1 MREIFYDSKLCYK
14 LGHGVLETLTTQR
27 KFKRRRARASLMEM
41 TDVAATFGSRPCEEL
56 KVRIS
61 QTVLLLLRLFQAS
74 QLGRSVAL
82 NFFFKCSGSFPDRTY
97 PTLMSQSKRL
107 CSCCTTKHLFWRLG
121 CSLRRRAY
129 VNRTDVTMATRKSLQ
144 HI

>member
-56 KVRIS
+56 KSENIS
-61 QTVLLLLRLFQAS
+61 DCAASAASLSSLTARQKRSTKFLF
-74 QLGRSVAL
+74 
-82 NFFFKCSGSFPDRTY
+82 
-97 PTLMSQSKRL
+97 
-107 CSCCTTKHLFWRLG
+107 
-121 CSLRRRAY
+121 
-129 VNRTDVTMATRKSLQ
+129 
-144 HI
+144 

>member
-1 MREIFYDSKLCYK
+1 MSYVALKEVSLTSGKKNNLDDVIGVILSFGLERDICDSKLCYT
-14 LGHGVLETLTTQR
+14 LGHGVLETLTTKR

-61 QTVLLLLRLFQAS
+61 QTVLLLLRLFKAS

-82 NFFFKCSGSFPDRTY
+82 HFFFKSSGSFPDRTY
-97 PTLMSQSKRL
+97 PTVMS
-107 CSCCTTKHLFWRLG
+107 
-121 CSLRRRAY
+121 
-129 VNRTDVTMATRKSLQ
+129 
-144 HI
+144 